1 MRESIYICI
10 NWDHGGREGGGGRG
24 REREREVQIHCGRT
38 YSTACTNIQRDT
50 DAYKGC

>member
-24 REREREVQIHCGRT
+24 RERERGTDPLWE
-38 YSTACTNIQRDT
+38 NI
-50 DAYKGC
+50 